1 MTWRLVT
8 PSIWYQGMLN
18 LSIITACIP
27 CIKRFLADLSVGLT
41 VIAVSEPLEL
51 TVKQGSSGNPSSG
64 NRYDSSHSGPGFF
77 SGLLSRSRAAHQSQE
92 PAAASRKK
100 SAVANN
106 EDPYSKRQ
114 DFQPDWATRSR
125 PVIERS
131 ESVKGLTQNII
142 VQTIDYEV
150 NYERG
155 PGSARHTSDRDSS
168 SKSLQV
174 RSQSAGS

>member
-1 MTWRLVT
+1 MTWLLVN

-18 LSIITACIP
+18 VSIITACIP
-27 CIKRFLADLSVGLT
+27 CIKRFLADLSVGMT

-64 NRYDSSHSGPGFF
+64 QRYDSSHSGGFF
-77 SGLLSRSRAAHQSQE
+77 SGLMSRSRAAHQAQE
-92 PAAASRKK
+92 AAPNGRKK

-155 PGSARHTSDRDSS
+155 PGSARHPSDRDSS
-168 SKSLQV
+168 AKSLQN
-174 RSQSAGS
+174 RSESAGS